1 MKRRPGGFAPSPK
14 SWHPNKRINMANEY
28 LVEIH
33 KYISAKIV
41 SAENEKKTADAN
53 NDLDSKRFYEGQ
65 LREWLKMRQYLANK
79 VDLKTQKYF

>member
-1 MKRRPGGFAPSPK
+1 
-14 SWHPNKRINMANEY
+14 MANEY

-33 KYISAKIV
+33 KYISARIV

-65 LREWLKMRQYLANK
+65 LREWLKMRRYLANK